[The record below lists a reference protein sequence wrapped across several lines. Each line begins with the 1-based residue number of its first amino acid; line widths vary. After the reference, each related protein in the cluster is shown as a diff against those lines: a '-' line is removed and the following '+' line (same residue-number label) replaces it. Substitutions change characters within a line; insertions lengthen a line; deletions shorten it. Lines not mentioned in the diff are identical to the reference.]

1 MNGSTFE
8 KINYSPKRRK
18 TSQIKNNIKHKIF
31 LYLCAY
37 VDQKDISDD
46 DRRRKAIKEEQ
57 EEEGEDVG
65 DVERRFFFNRTESNK
80 NDYVKRKQVDQMY
93 R

>member
-1 MNGSTFE
+1 M
-8 KINYSPKRRK
+8 
-18 TSQIKNNIKHKIF
+18 
-31 LYLCAY
+31 YLCAY

-46 DRRRKAIKEEQ
+46 DRRRKAIKEEGEEEQ
-57 EEEGEDVG
+57 EEEEDVG
-65 DVERRFFFNRTESNK
+65 DIEKRFFFNRTESNK